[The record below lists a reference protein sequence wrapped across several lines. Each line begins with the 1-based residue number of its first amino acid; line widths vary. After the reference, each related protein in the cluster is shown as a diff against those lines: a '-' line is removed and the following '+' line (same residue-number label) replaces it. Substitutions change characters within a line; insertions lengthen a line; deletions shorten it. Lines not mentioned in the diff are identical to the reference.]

1 MRWEF
6 GSILPPEVKYNL
18 SEPEVCIMAVCLN
31 CHNNAFIKL
40 FNVFILLIRMCYLL
54 LSCLCLCWVIFM

>member
-31 CHNNAFIKL
+31 YHSNAFKKVDI
-40 FNVFILLIRMCYLL
+40 FILLIRMCYLL
-54 LSCLCLCWVIFM
+54 LLC